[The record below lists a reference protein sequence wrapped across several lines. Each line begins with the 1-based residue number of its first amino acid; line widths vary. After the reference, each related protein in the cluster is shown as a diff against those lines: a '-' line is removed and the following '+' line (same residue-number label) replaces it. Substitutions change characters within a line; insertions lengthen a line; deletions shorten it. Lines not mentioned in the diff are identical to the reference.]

1 MSRTSRLGRSLVA
14 TLLSGALLLGG
25 LPGVALAASSDN
37 FSRIAGGDPV
47 AAIAKIFAKSAID
60 RGAAVGVG
68 LGILMSGQPPASSL
82 TAWPTRPV
90 ASHSVQ
96 TWHLRSAR

>member
-1 MSRTSRLGRSLVA
+1 V
-14 TLLSGALLLGG
+14 LLLQG
-25 LPGVALAASSDN
+25 LPGVALSASSEN

-68 LGILMSGQPPASSL
+68 LGILMSGQPPRFFSYGLANAASGQPFGPDL
-82 TAWPTRPV
+82 AFEIG
-90 ASHSVQ
+90 SVTKVFTTNLLGQ
-96 TWHLRSAR
+96 EI